1 MQSTSE
7 LALAQAV
14 AYQQAGMLQ
23 LAAEGYAA
31 ILQAEPSHAVA
42 NHNMGAVAL
51 LMKQPAASL
60 PYFLAALE
68 ADPARGQ
75 YWISYIDALRQAG
88 HLHEAGQVLVMAR
101 QQGLQGADVD
111 ALEAS
116 LNEVDAD
123 VHAPEMADASPVP
136 SASQN
141 GAHAEPSSHE
151 VDTLIALFNQGRLNE
166 VAGLAQSMTVRF
178 PQHGFGWKVLG
189 AVYKQM
195 GRNAEALVPMQ
206 KALALSPG
214 DADVHYNLGLTL
226 LDLGRLQE
234 AESSFRHAIQINPDF
249 YQAHGSLGVVLQG
262 LGRLTEAEA
271 SYRQAIK
278 MVPNYADAHNN
289 LGNLYKELGR
299 QEEARDCYRRAL
311 QINPDFALAYSN
323 LGTVLEDMGR
333 LLEAEANFRA
343 ALQIAPD
350 FVVAHCSLGNV
361 LKKQG
366 KLSEAEASF
375 RQAIQISPDVAELH
389 FNLGNTLTELGRSNE
404 AEVSYRQA
412 IQIKPDY
419 AHAHYNLG
427 TYLMRS
433 AWVNEAEISFRNA
446 LQAKPD
452 YADAY
457 TNLGASLH
465 ALGRMDEAVENF
477 RHVIALKPDSAEAYN
492 DLGNALRDSGKLDEA
507 KMNYRRALELDPTHA
522 TAHSNLIFALDLA
535 ADISVPAMQDE
546 RRVWGKMHAAHLLQ
560 DIPHENIPDPERRLR
575 IGYVATDFRTNS
587 APTIFGTMLFDY
599 DRSRFDVYAYSNETK
614 TTALTERFQQNVT
627 AWRNIFGMS
636 DDEVV
641 DLIRQDKID
650 ILVDLA
656 GHSGR
661 NRLPVFAK
669 KPAPIQVTAWGYST
683 GTGIKAIDVL
693 FSDPVLIPPEEKPL
707 YAEQVRYLPIFF
719 SYYPCQTPPEVG
731 TLPALTNRYITFG
744 TFTRMEKVTDET
756 YRAWAAVLLAVP
768 GSRMLFKN
776 AEMDHQSARER
787 VTGYFI
793 RAGVEAERLIFQ
805 GRTRWDEHMAA
816 FNQIDIALDT
826 FPQGGGVTTLEGISM
841 GVPLV
846 TLRWPT
852 FGGRMGASILGVLGL
867 SDWVAETPE
876 QYVEIARQ
884 KAQDIAAL
892 AELKGQLRG
901 RLKSSIVG
909 DTRAYARIVEQEY
922 LKLWHEWCASR
933 ALNTGKS
940 DDN

>member
-31 ILQAEPSHAVA
+31 ILQTEPSHAVA

-75 YWISYIDALRQAG
+75 YWISYIEALRQAG
-88 HLHEAGQVLVMAR
+88 HLNEAGQVLAMAR

-111 ALEAS
+111 ALEAR
-116 LNEVDAD
+116 LNEVEAD
-123 VHAPEMADASPVP
+123 IHAPEMADASPAP
-136 SASQN
+136 TASQD
-141 GAHAEPSSHE
+141 GSHAEPSSHE
-151 VDTLIALFNQGRLNE
+151 VDTLIALFNQGKLNE
-166 VAGLAQSMTVRF
+166 IAGLAQLMTVRF

-289 LGNLYKELGR
+289 LGNLYRELGR
-299 QEEARDCYRRAL
+299 QEEACDGYRRAL

-366 KLSEAEASF
+366 RLSEAEASY

-389 FNLGNTLTELGRSNE
+389 FNLANTLIDLDKTFD

-419 AHAHYNLG
+419 AEAHYNLG

-433 AWVNEAEISFRNA
+433 KWVNEAEASFRNA
-446 LQAKPD
+446 LQYKPD
-452 YADAY
+452 YVEVY
-457 TNLGASLH
+457 CNLGVL
-465 ALGRMDEAVENF
+465 LQVVGRMEEG
-477 RHVIALKPDSAEAYN
+477 IACFQRVAQLKPNCADVYN
-492 DLGNALRDSGKLDEA
+492 DLGNIQRDSGRHEEA
-507 KMNYRRALELDPTHA
+507 KISYRRALELDPGHA
-522 TAHSNLIFALDLA
+522 TAHSNLIFALDLV
-535 ADISVPAMQDE
+535 ADISIEEMQEE
-546 RRVWGKMHAAHLLQ
+546 RRKWGEMHAAHLLH
-560 DIPHENIPDPERRLR
+560 DVPHANIPDPDRRLR

-587 APTIFGTMLFDY
+587 APTVYGSMLFEY
-599 DRSRFDVYAYSNETK
+599 DRFRFEVFAYSNETK
-614 TTALTERFQQNVT
+614 ATELTERFKQNVT
-627 AWRNIFGMS
+627 GWRDIFGMS
-636 DDEVV
+636 DDDVAA
-641 DLIRQDKID
+641 LIRQDKID

-661 NRLPVFAK
+661 NRLPVFAI
-669 KPAPIQVTAWGYST
+669 KPAPIQITAWGYST

-707 YAEQVRYLPIFF
+707 YAEQIRYLPIFF
-719 SYYPCQTPPEVG
+719 SYYPCQTPPPVG
-731 TLPALTNRYITFG
+731 PLPALTNRYITFG

-756 YRAWAAVLLAVP
+756 YQAWAAVLLAVP

-776 AEMDHQSARER
+776 HEMKHSEARAR
-787 VTGYFI
+787 VTERFT
-793 RAGVEAERLIFQ
+793 RFGVAPERLLFMEW
-805 GRTRWDEHMAA
+805 TPWEAHMDA
-816 FNQIDIALDT
+816 FNRIDIALDT
-826 FPQGGGVTTLEGISM
+826 FPQGGGVTSLEGISM
-841 GVPLV
+841 GVPLI
-846 TLRWPT
+846 TLCWPT
-852 FGGRMGASILGVLGL
+852 FAGRTGKSILTVLGL

-876 QYVEIARQ
+876 QFVEIAKQ

-892 AELKGQLRG
+892 AELRGQLRS
-901 RLKSSIVG
+901 RLRSSILG
-909 DTRAYARIVEQEY
+909 DTHAYVRVVEQEY
-922 LKLWHEWCASR
+922 LQLWREWCDSR
-933 ALNTGKS
+933 SSLN
-940 DDN
+940 